1 MPEKGDRVVGR
12 GEWSEGALDCSYSAD
27 LSALRALL
35 SYSLLLQPSL
45 RRRTEQGEREQKGMK
60 ECSHGERERATE
72 KGRHPANKGTSER
85 WENEKSKIK
94 FSLPSPPSLH
104 PSRTPTPIISLA
116 LLSSEN
122 CPEAKH
128 SPRWLARSQHCF
140 HTLIIISLVEN

>member
-60 ECSHGERERATE
+60 ECSHGEREREPQRKAGIQQTRE
-72 KGRHPANKGTSER
+72 RVRDGRMK
-85 WENEKSKIK
+85 K
-94 FSLPSPPSLH
+94 
-104 PSRTPTPIISLA
+104 
-116 LLSSEN
+116 
-122 CPEAKH
+122 AK
-128 SPRWLARSQHCF
+128 
-140 HTLIIISLVEN
+140 